1 MEKYWS
7 RFAETYDENQEY
19 VVGKDFLKDITNEL
33 NALSDLGDVIEFGC
47 GTGYFTKT
55 IAPKANHLI
64 ATDLSDELLEK
75 AKIRL
80 KENPNVTIQK
90 ENCMEPSFKSNEYD
104 SVFMANLI
112 HVIEDP
118 LKALQESSRI
128 LKDGGLLIIV
138 TFTNY
143 GMKWF
148 EKIKLGLRYLKTW
161 GKPPQHVHAFSP
173 EKLASLME
181 TAGFAV
187 EESKI
192 IGNRTKALYLIGKKK

>member
-7 RFAETYDENQEY
+7 RFAETYDEKQEY
-19 VVGKDFLKDITNEL
+19 VVGKDFLDEITNEL

-47 GTGYFTKT
+47 GTGYFTET
-55 IAPKANHLI
+55 IAQKANQMI

-80 KENPNVTIQK
+80 KENPKVTVQK
-90 ENCMEPSFKSNEYD
+90 ENCMETSFKSNEYN
-104 SVFMANLI
+104 SIFMANLI

-118 LKALQESSRI
+118 LKTLQESSRI

-138 TFTNY
+138 TYTNY
-143 GMKWF
+143 GMTWL
-148 EKIKLGLRYLKTW
+148 EKIKLGIRYLKAW

-173 EKLASLME
+173 DKLASLME
-181 TAGFAV
+181 TAGFTV
-187 EESKI
+187 EKSKI
-192 IGNRTKALYLIGKKK
+192 IGNRIKALYLIGKKK